1 MHAFWVALGIVV
13 LGLGLLDLFL
23 TALNY
28 DEAGFLAT
36 RLCVL
41 QWRCLRS
48 ITRRLSRRWRPI
60 ALRQITG
67 LQIVL
72 SVTIWLGFVVIGFGL
87 IYYGLMYGTN
97 FQYDGRG
104 VGAGIFGAMYLSAA
118 QLSTVGTSQISPETD
133 LLRALT
139 IVETLSAAL
148 LVSLILTFLLGVYQ
162 VVRDLRTLSAN
173 FVTAEPTA
181 GDPVASLEPYFPQGQ
196 PVGIDSHLQAIS
208 DSFWS
213 YTDGLRLHH
222 IAYYFQSGRDQFSLP
237 YVLHMLGGSLAALR
251 WGLPAGN
258 PAAAEPLLPRLSTQ
272 FEGFTDYLHGQLA
285 WTSNAVPEVVSFE
298 DFSAAQRGTGEASD
312 YWLGRFLRLNR
323 DMARMAR
330 LDSAGDP
337 RDAYGRYQQW
347 LPFAY
352 RAEQLTAAVSRD
364 LDYRPVFR
372 GGERARVGAGPVTSG
387 SAADGP
393 HGVTALLQHLLA
405 LLNRWVAV
413 PDPGFSR
420 LTEGAG
426 AVLAAAA
433 AVGTLVLLF
442 TLTGVPALA
451 PAMFGGMVGMY
462 AVIMPGD
469 ATEAGRR
476 LTTALIVLPA
486 IGAATLGAAVAPSF
500 ALSIAVMV
508 VVVLLGVWVGGFGPR
523 LAAIGQM
530 AFMSYYFGLLLH
542 FRLTLVPAFA
552 VAAAVG
558 AIWAYLFRFVFLA
571 DRPDRVLHGGLAAF
585 RARLVLMFDPLID
598 AVSAA
603 RWDPD
608 ISRRVRGDMRQL
620 HRCAAFLQGQLRT
633 ADPEA
638 PGPQASAGE
647 LRLRLFDTEL
657 AANYATATARRFAG
671 SGAVISIALRAQ
683 LAGMLERA
691 QAHLRR
697 EAKNASRPPSSTVPA
712 DHKKPKENQDR
723 PPERWPE
730 QARRLHG
737 AVCELLRVAGAM
749 QDVETADLADPHIAA
764 REIATDTDPSAT
776 QSDPVPEQQQSSAG
790 SQDYGL
796 QAPTS
801 RRAIQA
807 AAATGLAVLAGATV
821 TPTHQYWAALAAF
834 LVLGSTETIEE
845 TFVKG
850 LARIAGTIAGAAVGF
865 GVTAITGANP
875 SVVLPL
881 LAFCVFAAMY
891 LRPLSYALMIFWI
904 TMMLALLYE
913 FLGTLTAET
922 LEVRAAETVIG
933 AAIALG
939 AAALLLPA
947 RARQKVNSDGVA
959 FLQTLEDIIQACL
972 KRLAGTA
979 DVASLADQALTLGQ
993 RFRRLNTSAAPLRRV
1008 AGALRRDGIERR
1020 LTAIAAL
1027 TYYARYLIKATEAF
1041 APDTAPFPTAA
1052 CAQLAAFTRDNISA
1066 LVRILNGE
1074 PPGPMHGS
1082 EDLPLQPDTSPETR
1096 NTEREAALH
1105 YVVRINETV
1114 LALIEDLT
1122 RDTAEPARDT
1132 ASPSY
1137 AT

>member
-13 LGLGLLDLFL
+13 LALGLLDVFL

-72 SVTIWLGFVVIGFGL
+72 SATTWLGCVIIGFGL
-87 IYYGLMYGTN
+87 IYYGLMYGTD

-104 VGAGIFGAMYLSAA
+104 VGAGIFGALYLSAA

-148 LVSLILTFLLGVYQ
+148 LVSLILTFLLGVYA

-181 GDPVASLEPYFPQGQ
+181 GDPVAGLEPFFSQGQ
-196 PVGIDSHLQAIS
+196 PVGLDSHLQAIS
-208 DSFWS
+208 ESFWS
-213 YTDGLRLHH
+213 YADGLRLHH

-251 WGLPAGN
+251 WGLPAGH
-258 PAAAEPLLPRLSTQ
+258 PAAVEPLLLRLSTQ
-272 FEGFTDYLHGQLA
+272 FEGVADYLHGQLG
-285 WTSNAVPEVVSFE
+285 WTSTAVPEVVSFE

-312 YWLGRFLRLNR
+312 RWLGRFLRLNR

-330 LDSAGDP
+330 LASAGDP
-337 RDAYGRYQQW
+337 QDAYGRYRQW

-393 HGVTALLQHLLA
+393 HGVKALLRHLRS

-433 AVGTLVLLF
+433 AVGTLVLPF

-530 AFMSYYFGLLLH
+530 AFMAYYFGLLLH
-542 FRLTLVPAFA
+542 FRLALVPAFA

-571 DRPDRVLHGGLAAF
+571 DRPDRVLRGGLAAF

-620 HRCAAFLQGQLRT
+620 HRCAAFLQGQLRE
-633 ADPEA
+633 ADPDA

-683 LAGMLERA
+683 LAGILERA
-691 QAHLRR
+691 QARLRQ
-697 EAKNASRPPSSTVPA
+697 EAKIASRPSTPPA
-712 DHKKPKENQDR
+712 STDHPR
-723 PPERWPE
+723 PDEAEERWPD

-737 AVCELLRVAGAM
+737 AIRELLRVAGTM
-749 QDVETADLADPHIAA
+749 QDIETADLADPHSAA
-764 REIATDTDPSAT
+764 REVASDTDPSAP
-776 QSDPVPEQQQSSAG
+776 QSVSEVQSSAG
-790 SQDYGL
+790 SQNYGL

-807 AAATGLAVLAGATV
+807 AVATGLAVLAGATV
-821 TPTHQYWAALAAF
+821 TTTHQYWAALAAF

-850 LARIAGTIAGAAVGF
+850 LARIVGTLAGAAVGF

-933 AAIALG
+933 AAVALG
-939 AAALLLPA
+939 VAILLLPA

-979 DVASLADQALTLGQ
+979 DVASLADQALMLGQ
-993 RFRRLNTSAAPLRRV
+993 RFRRLNSSAAPLRRV

-1027 TYYARYLIKATEAF
+1027 TYYARYLIRATEAF
-1041 APDTAPFPTAA
+1041 APDTAPLPAAA
-1052 CAQLAAFTRDNISA
+1052 CTQLVTFTRDNISA

-1074 PPGPMHGS
+1074 PPGLMHGS

-1096 NTEREAALH
+1096 NTKPEAALH
-1105 YVVRINETV
+1105 YIVRINETV
-1114 LALIEDLT
+1114 LALIEELT
-1122 RDTAEPARDT
+1122 RDTAERARDA